1 MALLNAGLP
10 LPGSRKTKS
19 KAETELLG
27 LVADGSN
34 SEPASKRRRTSVNYA
49 DHTTRTGAYKAG
61 LGRGKTTYEAV
72 EEGELVQPSTAQLL
86 LLQPKSKTERNL
98 QAALRNE
105 IVEHKGTKRKL
116 HSATQEL
123 SFAQAL
129 LLEEHSWGKDSDADE
144 LRRQA
149 IHKVIGCEF
158 DVSTSKFRGIRLAV
172 ETYIRDKVGAHGVL
186 GEMQLCECI
195 LKGLKKSHDKSIFPS
210 QTSKEKQRSARRK
223 EANEAQQQQRSELET
238 LLVDSVKAYLTGL
251 KSDRK
256 TRPTHS
262 ARVTEQVLLDALVF
276 DAPSDCLKLISEFIN
291 IDNHRVQEAKKRS
304 DAMQEARKQN
314 QTPLYY
320 QDKEAS
326 CNAFDKEWV
335 AFIEQGWKMHS
346 RESEKK
352 ATKLDL
358 L

>member
-1 MALLNAGLP
+1 MQPQELGTAPSRGFYAEYNGKKGQWGIYDSSRKRRRWVSCSETADEYVALLNAGLP

-129 LLEEHSWGKDSDADE
+129 LLHLPASFSLGRTLRDS
-144 LRRQA
+144 L
-149 IHKVIGCEF
+149 IG
-158 DVSTSKFRGIRLAV
+158 
-172 ETYIRDKVGAHGVL
+172 
-186 GEMQLCECI
+186 
-195 LKGLKKSHDKSIFPS
+195 
-210 QTSKEKQRSARRK
+210 
-223 EANEAQQQQRSELET
+223 N
-238 LLVDSVKAYLTGL
+238 
-251 KSDRK
+251 
-256 TRPTHS
+256 
-262 ARVTEQVLLDALVF
+262 
-276 DAPSDCLKLISEFIN
+276 
-291 IDNHRVQEAKKRS
+291 
-304 DAMQEARKQN
+304 
-314 QTPLYY
+314 
-320 QDKEAS
+320 
-326 CNAFDKEWV
+326 
-335 AFIEQGWKMHS
+335 HS
-346 RESEKK
+346 RGEN
-352 ATKLDL
+352 T
-358 L
+358 